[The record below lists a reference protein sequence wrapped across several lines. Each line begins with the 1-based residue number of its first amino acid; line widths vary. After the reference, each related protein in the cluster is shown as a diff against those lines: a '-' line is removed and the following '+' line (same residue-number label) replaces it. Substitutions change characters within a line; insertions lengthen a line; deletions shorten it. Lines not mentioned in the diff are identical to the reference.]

1 MPNFLEQ
8 LVAEWYEYQGYFVR
22 RNVNVAKRANGGY
35 DCELDIVAFNPK
47 NRHLVHVETSMDARS
62 WAAREEKFA
71 TKFAAGRKYIHGIFQ
86 GLGELPEPE
95 SIAVIV
101 IGSGKTHQIV
111 GGGRLMHISE
121 LMRLIKTDVG
131 RRKVDNA
138 AIPEQYVI
146 LRTLQF
152 AANFW

>member
-22 RNVNVAKRANGGY
+22 RNVNVAKRAKGGY
-35 DCELDIVAFNPK
+35 DAELDVVAFNPK
-47 NRHLVHVETSMDARS
+47 TRHLVLVETSMDARS

-71 TKFAAGRKYIHGIFQ
+71 TKFAAGRKYIRNIFQ
-86 GLGELPEPE
+86 GFGDLPEPE
-95 SIAVIV
+95 CIAVIV
-101 IGSGKTHQIV
+101 IGSGKTHHTI
-111 GGGRLMHISE
+111 GGGKLMHISE
-121 LMRLIKTDVG
+121 LMLSIKADVEK
-131 RRKVDNA
+131 RRVDNA
-138 AIPEQYVI
+138 AIPEQYVM